1 MMYKTLRNLLFKL
14 DAESAHKL
22 AETFLS
28 HIAPKPLIQDLMV
41 RNFCHHDEALANQI
55 CGLRF
60 QNPIGMGAG
69 FDKNATMIKGL
80 ATLGF
85 GFLELG
91 TITKRPQKGNPKP
104 RLFRHIEEESI
115 QNAMGFN
122 NDGAKK
128 IASRLKQN
136 YPFALPLGVNL
147 GKNKDIEQSDA
158 LKDYEGV
165 LEEFLGLGDYFI
177 FNLSS
182 PNTPNLRDLQN
193 ESFVDELFCMA
204 RSHTDKPLFLKISP
218 DMAVDSM
225 LGVCE
230 KAIAKGASGIIA
242 TNTTID
248 YSLLKAPKDI
258 GGISGR
264 ALAGKSLEVFK
275 ILAQSFFKKTTLIS
289 VGGIHNATQA
299 YERIR
304 LGASLLQVYSALIFE
319 GPALCKQ
326 INSELAELIKRDGFE
341 NISEVI
347 GIDL

>member
-22 AETFLS
+22 AEIFLS
-28 HIAPKPLIQDLMV
+28 HIAPQPLIEDLMV
-41 RNFCHHDEALANQI
+41 CNFYYQNEVLQNQI

-60 QNPIGMGAG
+60 QNPLGIGAG

-91 TITKRPQKGNPKP
+91 TITKRPQSGNPKP
-104 RLFRHIEEESI
+104 RLFRHIEEKSI

-122 NDGAKK
+122 NDGAEK

-147 GKNKDIEQSDA
+147 GKNKDIAQDDA

-165 LEEFLGLGDYFI
+165 LKEFLGLGDYFV

-193 ESFVDELFCMA
+193 ENFVDELFCMA
-204 RSHTDKPLFLKISP
+204 RNHTDKPLFLKISP

-225 LGVCE
+225 LRVCE
-230 KAIAKGASGIIA
+230 KAISRGASGIIA

-248 YSLLKAPKDI
+248 YSLLKEPKDI

-264 ALAGKSLEVFK
+264 VLETKSLKVFK
-275 ILAQSFFKKTTLIS
+275 ILAQSFFERTTLIS

-304 LGASLLQVYSALIFE
+304 LGASLLQIYSAFIFE
-319 GPALCKQ
+319 GPTLCKQ
-326 INSELAELIKRDGFE
+326 INWELAGLIRRDGFE

-347 GIDL
+347 GVDL